1 MQPITLLQEAGGRFY
16 PAYTQPNPGL
26 AEGRLRHAH
35 IA

>member
-1 MQPITLLQEAGGRFY
+1 MRLAILFQEAGGRFY